1 MSDPGDAAVASES
14 DAATLDEAEAG
25 EPERSERAGPNAADA
40 DATGTESDAAESA
53 GDAAERAGD
62 AEESAGG
69 AAERAGDATERA
81 SETPTDRERRREVA
95 TDRWLGI
102 AGAALALV
110 GLGVLVRQPSL
121 VLSGAVGVGYA
132 VYARAGDAPTPTLS
146 VTRSVSDEAPAPGDE
161 VRVTVRAEN
170 VGETA
175 LPDLRLVDGVPP
187 GLAVVDGPAR
197 VATALRPGTAVT
209 FEYTVRAA
217 RGDHEWEPLTAVTR
231 DAAGARE
238 RTTVLDAPTAIA
250 CTPELSAG
258 GDLPLRGLTTV
269 HHGRVPTDVGG
280 AGVEFHATREY
291 RRGDPLKRID
301 WNRRART
308 GELSTVE
315 LREERSATVVLL
327 VDARE
332 SAYAAADPDAETAVE
347 ASVAAAGQA
356 FSALLDGGDRVG
368 IAALSPLDCWLPPGS
383 GTVHAARG
391 RETLATDPAL
401 APTPSDERFY
411 RSLWLRRFRRRL
423 PADAQVLFFTPLV
436 DDTAATLARRI
447 DAHGHLVT
455 VLSPDPTTTETT
467 GQRLTTF
474 ERRQRLRS
482 LRSAGIRAL
491 EWGDD
496 SFPVAVAAAT
506 RRWSR

>member
-1 MSDPGDAAVASES
+1 MSDPEGAAVAS
-14 DAATLDEAEAG
+14 G
-25 EPERSERAGPNAADA
+25 
-40 DATGTESDAAESA
+40 AAESA
-53 GDAAERAGD
+53 LDETEATDADRAEAAEPSADDRDATGREDDAVEREDDAAATGNDAAGRED
-62 AEESAGG
+62 
-69 AAERAGDATERA
+69 DATA
-81 SETPTDRERRREVA
+81 TDAADAPTARIHEREVE
-95 TDRWLGI
+95 TERWLGV

-110 GLGVLVRQPSL
+110 GLGVLVREASL
-121 VLSGAVGVGYA
+121 VLVGAVGVGYA
-132 VYARAGDAPTPTLS
+132 VYARAGDAPTPTLA
-146 VTRSVSDEAPAPGDE
+146 VTRSVSDATPAPGDE
-161 VRVTVRAEN
+161 VEVTVRAEN
-170 VGETA
+170 VGSAT

-197 VATALRPGTAVT
+197 VATALRPGTAVE
-209 FEYTVRAA
+209 FRYTVRAA
-217 RGDHEWEPLTAVTR
+217 RGEHEWEPVTAITR
-231 DAAGARE
+231 DAAGGRE
-238 RTTVLDAPTAIA
+238 RTTTLDAPTGIA

-327 VDARE
+327 IDARE
-332 SAYAAADPDAETAVE
+332 PAYVAPDPDAETAVE

-356 FSALLDGGDRVG
+356 FSALLAGGDRVG

-436 DDTAATLARRI
+436 DETAATLARRI

-455 VLSPDPTTTETT
+455 VLSPDPTAT
-467 GQRLTTF
+467 GTAGERLSTF
-474 ERRQRLRS
+474 ERRQRLRT
-482 LRSAGIRAL
+482 LRSAGIRAV
-491 EWGDD
+491 EWRDD

>member
-1 MSDPGDAAVASES
+1 VSGSRGDAVA
-14 DAATLDEAEAG
+14 AEPDSG
-25 EPERSERAGPNAADA
+25 TEPN
-40 DATGTESDAAESA
+40 DATG
-53 GDAAERAGD
+53 RAGD
-62 AEESAGG
+62 TTEAETAAEESP
-69 AAERAGDATERA
+69 DSTATEA
-81 SETPTDRERRREVA
+81 AGTPTARERRREVE
-95 TDRWLGI
+95 TERWLGI
-102 AGAALALV
+102 AGVSLALV
-110 GLGVLVRQPSL
+110 GLGVLVRRPSL
-121 VLSGAVGVGYA
+121 VLAGAVGAGYA
-132 VYARAGDAPTPTLS
+132 VYARADDAPTPTLS
-146 VTRSVSDEAPAPGDE
+146 VTRTVSDEAPEPGDE

-170 VGETA
+170 VGEGA

-209 FEYTVRAA
+209 FTYTVRAA
-217 RGDHEWEPLTAVTR
+217 RGDHEWEPLTAITR

-238 RTTVLDAPTAIA
+238 RTTALDAPTAIA
-250 CTPELSAG
+250 CTPELAAG

-291 RRGDPLKRID
+291 RRGDPIKRID

-315 LREERSATVVLL
+315 LREERAATVVLL

-332 SAYAAADPDAETAVE
+332 SAYVAADPDAETAVE
-347 ASVAAAGQA
+347 ASVGAAGQA
-356 FSALLDGGDRVG
+356 FAALLDGGDRVG

-436 DDTAATLARRI
+436 DDTAAALARRI

-455 VLSPDPTTTETT
+455 VLSPDPTTTESA
-467 GQRLTTF
+467 GRRLATF

-506 RRWSR
+506 RRWSP

>member
-1 MSDPGDAAVASES
+1 MSDPSSGAAASEPASTDGEATGRDGDAVGRDRDATETES
-14 DAATLDEAEAG
+14 
-25 EPERSERAGPNAADA
+25 A
-40 DATGTESDAAESA
+40 DATETESA
-53 GDAAERAGD
+53 GAP
-62 AEESAGG
+62 S
-69 AAERAGDATERA
+69 
-81 SETPTDRERRREVA
+81 DREHRRAIE
-95 TDRWLGI
+95 TERWLGV

-110 GLGVLVRQPSL
+110 GLGVLVRQSSL
-121 VLSGAVGVGYA
+121 VLAGAVGAGYA
-132 VYARAGDAPTPTLS
+132 VYARAGDASAPALA
-146 VTRSVSDEAPAPGDE
+146 VTRTVSDEAPEPGDE
-161 VRVTVRAEN
+161 VSVTVRAEN
-170 VGETA
+170 VGEEA

-217 RGDHEWEPLTAVTR
+217 RGDHEWEPLTAITR

-238 RTTVLDAPTAIA
+238 RTTALDAPTAIA

-315 LREERSATVVLL
+315 LREERSATVVLV

-332 SAYAAADPDAETAVE
+332 SAYVAANPDAETAVE

-368 IAALSPLDCWLPPGS
+368 IAALSPIDCWLPPGS

-401 APTPSDERFY
+401 APTPSDDRFY

-436 DDTAATLARRI
+436 DETATAIARRV

-455 VLSPDPTTTETT
+455 VLSPDPTTAETA
-467 GQRLTTF
+467 GERLTAF
-474 ERRQRLRS
+474 ERRQRLRA
-482 LRSAGIRAL
+482 LRAGGIRAL

-496 SFPVAVAAAT
+496 SFPAAVAAAT

>member
-1 MSDPGDAAVASES
+1 VSDSRAEAASDSVDPTASGSSASPSDSTDPSDTGADPVVVNEGDG
-14 DAATLDEAEAG
+14 AATTPI
-25 EPERSERAGPNAADA
+25 EPEG
-40 DATGTESDAAESA
+40 
-53 GDAAERAGD
+53 
-62 AEESAGG
+62 
-69 AAERAGDATERA
+69 
-81 SETPTDRERRREVA
+81 RRGVE

-110 GLGVLVRQPSL
+110 GLGVLVRGSSL
-121 VLSGAVGVGYA
+121 VLAGAVGVGYA
-132 VYARAGDAPTPTLS
+132 VYARAGDAPTPALA
-146 VTRSVSDEAPAPGDE
+146 VTRSLSDETPAPGDE

-170 VGETA
+170 VGEAA

-197 VATALRPGTAVT
+197 VATALRPGAAVAC
-209 FEYTVRAA
+209 EYTVRAA
-217 RGDHEWEPLTAVTR
+217 RGDHEWEPLTAITR

-238 RTTVLDAPTAIA
+238 RTTALDAGTALA

-280 AGVEFHATREY
+280 SGVEFHATREY
-291 RRGDPLKRID
+291 RRGDPLKRVD

-332 SAYAAADPDAETAVE
+332 PAYVAPDPDAETAVE

-368 IAALSPLDCWLPPGS
+368 IATLSPLDCWLPPGS

-401 APTPSDERFY
+401 APTPSGEAFY

-423 PADAQVLFFTPLV
+423 PADAQVLFFTPLA
-436 DDTAATLARRI
+436 DDAAASLARRI

-455 VLSPDPTTTETT
+455 VLSPDPTATETA
-467 GQRLTTF
+467 GERLTII
-474 ERRQRLRS
+474 ERRQRLRA
-482 LRSAGIRAL
+482 LRSVGIRAL
-491 EWGDD
+491 EWRDG

>member
-1 MSDPGDAAVASES
+1 MSDSRDAAVAAEPDRSES
-14 DAATLDEAEAG
+14 VDGDMSGSDRSAEPGSSADDGDATGAAG
-25 EPERSERAGPNAADA
+25 DGETNGEAADA
-40 DATGTESDAAESA
+40 AATRSAEVPTEVDH
-53 GDAAERAGD
+53 
-62 AEESAGG
+62 
-69 AAERAGDATERA
+69 
-81 SETPTDRERRREVA
+81 RREVA

-121 VLSGAVGVGYA
+121 VLAGAVGVGYA
-132 VYARAGDAPTPTLS
+132 VYARTGEAPTPTLA

-170 VGETA
+170 AGGTA

-217 RGDHEWEPLTAVTR
+217 RGDHEWEPLTAIAR

-238 RTTVLDAPTAIA
+238 RTTALDAPTAIA

-315 LREERSATVVLL
+315 LREERAATVVLL

-332 SAYAAADPDAETAVE
+332 SAYVASDPDAETAVE

-401 APTPSDERFY
+401 APTPSGERFY

-423 PADAQVLFFTPLV
+423 AGDAQVLFFTPLV
-436 DDTAATLARRI
+436 DDTAVTVARRI

-455 VLSPDPTTTETT
+455 VLSPDQTTTETA
-467 GQRLTTF
+467 GRRLTAF
-474 ERRQRLRS
+474 ERRRRLRA

-496 SFPVAVAAAT
+496 SFPVAVAGAT

>member
-1 MSDPGDAAVASES
+1 MSESRDAAVAPGSADSDPDGSEASDAGASAAKEATGAEVSEATGAGES
-14 DAATLDEAEAG
+14 DA
-25 EPERSERAGPNAADA
+25 
-40 DATGTESDAAESA
+40 TGAES
-53 GDAAERAGD
+53 
-62 AEESAGG
+62 
-69 AAERAGDATERA
+69 TETA
-81 SETPTDRERRREVA
+81 TDRERRREVA

-102 AGAALALV
+102 AGAALSLV
-110 GLGVLVRQPSL
+110 GLGVLVRQSAL
-121 VLSGAVGVGYA
+121 VLAGAVGVGYA
-132 VYARAGDAPTPTLS
+132 VYARAGDAPPPTLA
-146 VTRSVSDEAPAPGDE
+146 VTRSVSDAAPEPGDE

-170 VGETA
+170 VGERA

-209 FEYTVRAA
+209 FEYTVRGA
-217 RGDHEWEPLTAVTR
+217 RGDHEWEPLTAITR

-238 RTTVLDAPTAIA
+238 RVSDLDAPTAIA

-291 RRGDPLKRID
+291 RRGDPLKRVD

-315 LREERSATVVLL
+315 LREERSATVMLL

-332 SAYAAADPDAETAVE
+332 SAYVAADPDAETAVE

-368 IAALSPLDCWLPPGS
+368 VAALSPLDCWLPPGS

-455 VLSPDPTTTETT
+455 VLSPDPTAT
-467 GQRLTTF
+467 GTAGERLAAL
-474 ERRQRLRS
+474 ERRQRLRT

>member
-1 MSDPGDAAVASES
+1 MSDPGNAAVASES
-14 DAATLDEAEAG
+14 DASTLDEAETG
-25 EPERSERAGPNAADA
+25 EPDRDEGGEPDRDEGGGPNADDADDA
-40 DATGTESDAAESA
+40 DAAGTESDATESDATEGA
-53 GDAAERAGD
+53 GDAAEG
-62 AEESAGG
+62 
-69 AAERAGDATERA
+69 A

-238 RTTVLDAPTAIA
+238 REATLDAPTAIA

-280 AGVEFHATREY
+280 SGVEFHATREY

-315 LREERSATVVLL
+315 LREERAATVVLL

-332 SAYAAADPDAETAVE
+332 SAYVAADPDAETAVE

-368 IAALSPLDCWLPPGS
+368 VAALSPLDCWLPPGS

-401 APTPSDERFY
+401 APTPSGERFY

-455 VLSPDPTTTETT
+455 VLSPDSTTTETP
-467 GQRLTTF
+467 GQRLATF

-482 LRSAGIRAL
+482 LRAGGIRAL

>member
-1 MSDPGDAAVASES
+1 MSDSRTDGERGETAAGS
-14 DAATLDEAEAG
+14 
-25 EPERSERAGPNAADA
+25 
-40 DATGTESDAAESA
+40 AAES
-53 GDAAERAGD
+53 
-62 AEESAGG
+62 
-69 AAERAGDATERA
+69 TE
-81 SETPTDRERRREVA
+81 RERRRNVE
-95 TDRWLGI
+95 TKRWVGV

-110 GLGVLVRQPSL
+110 GLGVLVRQSSL
-121 VLSGAVGVGYA
+121 VLAGAAGVGY
-132 VYARAGDAPTPTLS
+132 VIYARAGDAPTPTMA
-146 VTRSVSDEAPAPGDE
+146 VTRTVTDETPAPGDE

-170 VGETA
+170 VGTEA
-175 LPDLRLVDGVPP
+175 IPDLRLVDGVPP
-187 GLAVVDGPAR
+187 GLSVVDGPAR
-197 VATALRPGTAVT
+197 VATALRPGAAVS
-209 FEYTVRAA
+209 FEYTVRAS
-217 RGDHEWEPLTAVTR
+217 RGDHEWEPLTAITR

-238 RTTVLDAPTAIA
+238 RTTRFDAPTAIE
-250 CTPELSAG
+250 CTPELAAG

-280 AGVEFHATREY
+280 SGVEFHATREY
-291 RRGDPLKRID
+291 RRGDPVKRID

-347 ASVAAAGQA
+347 ASVSAAAQA

-401 APTPSDERFY
+401 APTPSAERFY
-411 RSLWLRRFRRRL
+411 RSLWVRRFRRRL
-423 PADAQVLFFTPLV
+423 PADAQVLFFTPLA
-436 DDTAATLARRI
+436 DDDAAAIARRI

-455 VLSPDPTTTETT
+455 VLSPDPTATETA
-467 GQRLTTF
+467 GNRLATF
-474 ERRQRLRS
+474 ERRQRLRT
-482 LRSAGIRAL
+482 LRSGGIRAL
-491 EWGDD
+491 EWRDD

-506 RRWSR
+506 RRWSP

>member
-1 MSDPGDAAVASES
+1 MSDSRAETTPGSADSTDSES
-14 DAATLDEAEAG
+14 DAAEREDDTTATASAEREDDTTATAS
-25 EPERSERAGPNAADA
+25 PEREDDTTATASPERED
-40 DATGTESDAAESA
+40 DTT
-53 GDAAERAGD
+53 
-62 AEESAGG
+62 
-69 AAERAGDATERA
+69 A
-81 SETPTDRERRREVA
+81 STETPTDRERRREVE
-95 TDRWLGI
+95 TERWLGV

-110 GLGVLVRQPSL
+110 GLGVVVREPSL
-121 VLSGAVGVGYA
+121 VLAGAVGVGYA
-132 VYARAGDAPTPTLS
+132 VYARAGDAPTPTFA
-146 VTRSVSDEAPAPGDE
+146 VTRSVSEAAPAPGDE

-170 VGETA
+170 VGEAA

-197 VATALRPGTAVT
+197 VATALRPGAAVT

-217 RGDHEWEPLTAVTR
+217 RGDHEWEPLTAITR

-238 RTTVLDAPTAIA
+238 RTTALDAATAIA

-291 RRGDPLKRID
+291 RRGDPLKRVD

-332 SAYAAADPDAETAVE
+332 SAYVAPDPDAETAVE

-356 FSALLDGGDRVG
+356 FSALLTGGDRVG

-383 GTVHAARG
+383 GSVHAARG

-401 APTPSDERFY
+401 APTPSGERFY
-411 RSLWLRRFRRRL
+411 RSLWFRRFRRRL
-423 PADAQVLFFTPLV
+423 PGDAQVLFFTPLV
-436 DDTAATLARRI
+436 DDAAASLARRI

-455 VLSPDPTTTETT
+455 VLSPDPTATETT
-467 GQRLTTF
+467 GERLTAF
-474 ERRQRLRS
+474 ERRQRLRT

-491 EWGDD
+491 EWRDD

>member
-1 MSDPGDAAVASES
+1 MSDPRAGVASDPTDSTRSTDSSDSTDAAGSTDS
-14 DAATLDEAEAG
+14 TDSTDPAT
-25 EPERSERAGPNAADA
+25 S
-40 DATGTESDAAESA
+40 
-53 GDAAERAGD
+53 
-62 AEESAGG
+62 
-69 AAERAGDATERA
+69 
-81 SETPTDRERRREVA
+81 TDRERRRVIE
-95 TDRWLGI
+95 TDRWLGV

-110 GLGVLVRQPSL
+110 GLGVLVRQSSL
-121 VLSGAVGVGYA
+121 VLAGAVGVGYA
-132 VYARAGDAPTPTLS
+132 VYARAGDAPTPTLA
-146 VTRSVSDEAPAPGDE
+146 VARSVSDGTPAPGDE

-170 VGETA
+170 VGESI
-175 LPDLRLVDGVPP
+175 LPDLRLVDGVPQ

-197 VATALRPGTAVT
+197 IATGLQPGAAVE
-209 FEYTVRAA
+209 FAYTVRAA
-217 RGDHEWEPLTAVTR
+217 RGDHDWEPLTAVTR

-238 RTTVLDAPTAIA
+238 RTTALDATTAIA

-291 RRGDPLKRID
+291 RRGDPLKRVD

-327 VDARE
+327 VDTRDP
-332 SAYAAADPDAETAVE
+332 AYVASDPDGETAVE
-347 ASVAAAGQA
+347 ASVGAAGQA

-368 IAALSPLDCWLPPGS
+368 VAALSPLDCWLPPGS
-383 GTVHAARG
+383 GTAHAARG

-401 APTPSDERFY
+401 APTPSGERFY

-423 PADAQVLFFTPLV
+423 PADAQVLFFTPLA
-436 DDTAATLARRI
+436 DDTAASLARRI

-455 VLSPDPTTTETT
+455 VLSPDPTAAGTAGE
-467 GQRLTTF
+467 RLTTF
-474 ERRQRLRS
+474 ERRQRLRT

-491 EWGDD
+491 EWRDD

>member
-1 MSDPGDAAVASES
+1 MSGSRDAAVAPEAAGAGESEASDAGESLTNDLGEPETDDATAAELS
-14 DAATLDEAEAG
+14 DAA
-25 EPERSERAGPNAADA
+25 
-40 DATGTESDAAESA
+40 AAEP
-53 GDAAERAGD
+53 
-62 AEESAGG
+62 
-69 AAERAGDATERA
+69 T
-81 SETPTDRERRREVA
+81 ETPTDREHRREVA

-102 AGAALALV
+102 AGAALSLV
-110 GLGVLVRQPSL
+110 GLGVLVRQSSL
-121 VLSGAVGVGYA
+121 VLAGAVGVGYA
-132 VYARAGDAPTPTLS
+132 VYARAGEAPTATLA
-146 VTRSVSDEAPAPGDE
+146 VTRSVSDAAPEPGDE

-170 VGETA
+170 VGERA

-209 FEYTVRAA
+209 FEYTVRGA
-217 RGDHEWEPLTAVTR
+217 RGDHDWEPLTAITR

-238 RTTVLDAPTAIA
+238 RVSDLDAPTAIA

-269 HHGRVPTDVGG
+269 HHGRVSTDVGG

-291 RRGDPLKRID
+291 RRGDPLKRVD

-332 SAYAAADPDAETAVE
+332 SAYVAADPDAETAVE

-368 IAALSPLDCWLPPGS
+368 VAALSPLDCWLPPGS

-436 DDTAATLARRI
+436 DDTAAALARRI

-455 VLSPDPTTTETT
+455 VLSPNPTATETA
-467 GQRLTTF
+467 GRRLATF
-474 ERRQRLRS
+474 ERRQRLRT

-491 EWGDD
+491 EWRDD
-496 SFPVAVAAAT
+496 SFAVAVAAAT
-506 RRWSR
+506 RRWSP

>member
-1 MSDPGDAAVASES
+1 MSGSRDAAVAPEAAGAGESEASDAGESLTNDLGEPETDDATAAEVS
-14 DAATLDEAEAG
+14 DAA
-25 EPERSERAGPNAADA
+25 
-40 DATGTESDAAESA
+40 AAEP
-53 GDAAERAGD
+53 
-62 AEESAGG
+62 
-69 AAERAGDATERA
+69 T
-81 SETPTDRERRREVA
+81 ETPTDREHRREVA

-102 AGAALALV
+102 AGAALSLV
-110 GLGVLVRQPSL
+110 GLGVLVRQSSL
-121 VLSGAVGVGYA
+121 VLAGAVGVGYA
-132 VYARAGDAPTPTLS
+132 VYARAGEAPTATLA
-146 VTRSVSDEAPAPGDE
+146 VTRSVSDAAPEPGDE

-170 VGETA
+170 VGERA

-209 FEYTVRAA
+209 FEYTVRGA
-217 RGDHEWEPLTAVTR
+217 RGDHDWEPLTAITR

-238 RTTVLDAPTAIA
+238 RVSDLDAPTAIA

-269 HHGRVPTDVGG
+269 HHGRVSTDVGG

-291 RRGDPLKRID
+291 RRGDPLKRVD

-332 SAYAAADPDAETAVE
+332 SAYVAADPDAETAVE

-356 FSALLDGGDRVG
+356 FSALLAGGDRVG

-436 DDTAATLARRI
+436 DETAATVARRI

-455 VLSPDPTTTETT
+455 VLSPDPTAAGTT
-467 GQRLTTF
+467 GERLSTF
-474 ERRQRLRS
+474 ERRQRLRT
-482 LRSAGIRAL
+482 LRSAGIRAV
-491 EWGDD
+491 EWRDD

>member
-1 MSDPGDAAVASES
+1 MSDPGNAAVASES
-14 DAATLDEAEAG
+14 GASTPEGTEPSDADQD
-25 EPERSERAGPNAADA
+25 ERSEPGASGADTA
-40 DATGTESDAAESA
+40 GTESEATGGAPEA
-53 GDAAERAGD
+53 TGG
-62 AEESAGG
+62 AGG
-69 AAERAGDATERA
+69 AVGSDGEVAA
-81 SETPTDRERRREVA
+81 DRERRREVA
-95 TDRWLGI
+95 TDRWLGV

-110 GLGVLVRQPSL
+110 GLGVLVRQSSL
-121 VLSGAVGVGYA
+121 VLAGAVGVGYA
-132 VYARAGDAPTPTLS
+132 VYARAGDAPTPTLA

-161 VRVTVRAEN
+161 VRVTVRAAN

-217 RGDHEWEPLTAVTR
+217 RGDHEWEPLTAITR

-238 RTTVLDAPTAIA
+238 RETTLDAPTAIA

-280 AGVEFHATREY
+280 SGVEFHATREY

-315 LREERSATVVLL
+315 LREERAATVVLL

-332 SAYAAADPDAETAVE
+332 SAYVAADPDAETAVE

-368 IAALSPLDCWLPPGS
+368 VAALSPLDCWLPPGS

-455 VLSPDPTTTETT
+455 VLSPDPTTTETA
-467 GQRLTTF
+467 GQRLTTC

>member
-1 MSDPGDAAVASES
+1 MSDPRGAEVAAGS
-14 DAATLDEAEAG
+14 DAAATDGSETSGTERDDRSEPTADRADESGSDAPGAEDEA
-25 EPERSERAGPNAADA
+25 
-40 DATGTESDAAESA
+40 
-53 GDAAERAGD
+53 
-62 AEESAGG
+62 AGG
-69 AAERAGDATERA
+69 ADETTGEA
-81 SETPTDRERRREVA
+81 SEAAGGPAAAPTDRERRREVS

-110 GLGVLVRQPSL
+110 GLGVLVRQSSL
-121 VLSGAVGVGYA
+121 VLAGAVGVGYA
-132 VYARAGDAPTPTLS
+132 VYARAGEAPTPTLA
-146 VTRSVSDEAPAPGDE
+146 VTRTVSDEAPAPGDE

-170 VGETA
+170 VGEA
-175 LPDLRLVDGVPP
+175 PLPDLRLVDGVPP
-187 GLAVVDGPAR
+187 GLAVAEGPAR
-197 VATALRPGTAVT
+197 VATALRPGAAVT

-217 RGDHEWEPLTAVTR
+217 RGDHEWEPMTAVTR

-238 RTTVLDAPTAIA
+238 RTTALDAPTAIA
-250 CTPELSAG
+250 CTPELAAG

-332 SAYAAADPDAETAVE
+332 SAYAASDPDAETAVE

-455 VLSPDPTTTETT
+455 VLSPDPTATGTV

-482 LRSAGIRAL
+482 LRSGGIRAV

>member
-1 MSDPGDAAVASES
+1 MSDPRGAAVASDSDASDRNGESDPSADDATGRES
-14 DAATLDEAEAG
+14 DATGRE
-25 EPERSERAGPNAADA
+25 SDA
-40 DATGTESDAAESA
+40 DATESVDAAAAESA
-53 GDAAERAGD
+53 GA
-62 AEESAGG
+62 
-69 AAERAGDATERA
+69 
-81 SETPTDRERRREVA
+81 PTDRESRREIE

-110 GLGVLVRQPSL
+110 GLGVLVRQSSL
-121 VLSGAVGVGYA
+121 VLAGAVGVGYA
-132 VYARAGDAPTPTLS
+132 VYARAGDAPTPTLA
-146 VTRSVSDEAPAPGDE
+146 VTRSVSDETPAPGDE

-170 VGETA
+170 VGEGA

-197 VATALRPGTAVT
+197 VGTALRPGTAVT
-209 FEYTVRAA
+209 FEYIVRAA
-217 RGDHEWEPLTAVTR
+217 RGDHEWEAMTAITR

-238 RTTVLDAPTAIA
+238 RTTAFDAPTAIA

-315 LREERSATVVLL
+315 LREERAATVVLL

-347 ASVAAAGQA
+347 ASVSAAGQA

-411 RSLWLRRFRRRL
+411 RSLWLRRFRRRI

-436 DDTAATLARRI
+436 DDTAASLARRI

-455 VLSPDPTTTETT
+455 VLSPDPTTTETA

-474 ERRQRLRS
+474 ERRQRLRA

>member
-1 MSDPGDAAVASES
+1 VSDS
-14 DAATLDEAEAG
+14 
-25 EPERSERAGPNAADA
+25 RAGGA
-40 DATGTESDAAESA
+40 SDSAESA
-53 GDAAERAGD
+53 DSTGSTA
-62 AEESAGG
+62 SI
-69 AAERAGDATERA
+69 DATDSSDPAGPSDR
-81 SETPTDRERRREVA
+81 TDPTDNGGEATAIDGDGDSDATPIDPEHRRAVE

-110 GLGVLVRQPSL
+110 GLGVLVRQSSL
-121 VLSGAVGVGYA
+121 VLAGAVGVGYA
-132 VYARAGDAPTPTLS
+132 VYARAGDAPTPALA
-146 VTRSVSDEAPAPGDE
+146 VTRSVSDETPAPGGE

-170 VGETA
+170 VGEAA

-197 VATALRPGTAVT
+197 VATGLRPGSAVA

-217 RGDHEWEPLTAVTR
+217 RGDHEWEPLTAITR

-238 RTTVLDAPTAIA
+238 RTTALDARTTLA

-280 AGVEFHATREY
+280 SGVEFHATREY
-291 RRGDPLKRID
+291 RRGDPLKRVD

-332 SAYAAADPDAETAVE
+332 PAYVAPDPDAETAVE
-347 ASVAAAGQA
+347 VSVAAAGQA

-401 APTPSDERFY
+401 APTPSGEPFY

-423 PADAQVLFFTPLV
+423 PADAQVLFFTPLA
-436 DDTAATLARRI
+436 DDTAASLARRI

-455 VLSPDPTTTETT
+455 VLSPDPTAT
-467 GQRLTTF
+467 GTAGERLTAL
-474 ERRQRLRS
+474 ERRQRLRT
-482 LRSAGIRAL
+482 LRSVGIRAL
-491 EWGDD
+491 EWRDG